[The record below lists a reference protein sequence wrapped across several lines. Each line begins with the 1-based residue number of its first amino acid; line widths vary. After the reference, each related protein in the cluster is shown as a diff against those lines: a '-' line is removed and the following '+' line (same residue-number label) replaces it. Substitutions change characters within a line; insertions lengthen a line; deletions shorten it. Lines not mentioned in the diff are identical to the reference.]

1 MAQDLRQVGWAELAG
16 SAGAVRERS
25 QPDLR
30 LLIER
35 SVWHLHLLLGPDQ
48 RSQRDERALLLRCCT
63 ETAVD
68 PLTCQ
73 QSGDCSPDCRMSFR
87 SMKRVQSLQ
96 SLKQIG
102 LRPASVLRLL
112 RGQKARESWQEIAV
126 LGRREGERVN
136 SGDHSVRRK
145 VSAVI
150 QPLLLQLDQAEQVL
164 PHLRPVLEPGAKSRP
179 QGQAA

>member
-16 SAGAVRERS
+16 SASAVRERS

-35 SVWHLHLLLGPDQ
+35 SVWHLHLLLGPDE
-48 RSQRDERALLLRCCT
+48 RSQRDERALLLSCRA

-68 PLTCQ
+68 PLTSQ
-73 QSGDCSPDCRMSFR
+73 QSGDCAPDCRVSFR

-96 SLKQIG
+96 GVKQIG

-112 RGQKARESWQEIAV
+112 
-126 LGRREGERVN
+126 
-136 SGDHSVRRK
+136 
-145 VSAVI
+145 
-150 QPLLLQLDQAEQVL
+150 
-164 PHLRPVLEPGAKSRP
+164 
-179 QGQAA
+179 